1 MTMKKIL
8 IFCMISFFIF
18 SGCAWF
24 GTKEEKSAQEL
35 AKSGMEDFKKEN
47 YRESIESFEK
57 LKDWYPFSKFAILA
71 ELKIADAYYCLQEF
85 EDAIFAYEE
94 FENLHPNNEAIPY
107 VIYRIGLCHF
117 EQVTTPDRDQTSA
130 EKAKSTFVRL
140 IKQFP
145 QDQYAAKGKA
155 YVKKCNKSLAKSVF
169 GVALHYYKSKHYK
182 GALARFM
189 SVISD
194 YPDVGEVHYMTLQY
208 IAQCEAL
215 VKEKQ

>member
-1 MTMKKIL
+1 MKRIL
-8 IFCMISFFIF
+8 IFCLISFFVF

-24 GTKEEKSAQEL
+24 ETKEEKPAQEL
-35 AKSGMEDFKKEN
+35 ASIGMDDFRSEN
-47 YRESIESFEK
+47 YRKAIESFEK

-71 ELKIADAYYCLQEF
+71 ELKIADAYYSLKEY

-107 VIYRIGLCHF
+107 IIYRIGLCYF
-117 EQVTTPDRDQTSA
+117 EQVSTPDRSQSSA
-130 EKAKSTFVRL
+130 EKAKSTFIRL

-145 QDQYAAKGKA
+145 HDKYAHMGKA
-155 YVKKCNKSLAKSVF
+155 YIKKCDKSLAEAVF
-169 GVALHYYKSKHYK
+169 GIGLHYYKSKHYK
-182 GALARFM
+182 GALARFK

-194 YPDVGEVHYMTLQY
+194 YPDVGVHYMVLQY

-215 VKEKQ
+215 IEENNK